1 MSINEE
7 VFEKMLN
14 RHFPERAREL
24 AQEMAKRKEQAAKD
38 DPLTSV
44 CRTALWRFG
53 VARQKVKTMEECA
66 ELVVQLAKSSN
77 STGLENPEAIIDEL
91 ADVTIMIRQ
100 LTLVYGEK
108 DVQERIDFKVDRLRK
123 LLGAA

>member
-7 VFEKMLN
+7 VFETMLN

-24 AQEMAKRKEQAAKD
+24 ELEMAKRKEQAAKD
-38 DPLTSV
+38 DPLTAV

-53 VARQKVKTMEECA
+53 VNRQKVKAMEECA
-66 ELVVQLAKSSN
+66 ELIVQLAKGSDSAA
-77 STGLENPEAIIDEL
+77 TIVDEI
-91 ADVTIMIRQ
+91 ADVTIMMRQ
-100 LTLVYGEK
+100 LTIAYGETE
-108 DVQERIDFKVDRLRK
+108 VQQRIDFKIDRLRK